1 MIKHVYDKRPTN
13 NICVY
18 SRSFYGIVECGIY
31 ITCTRTHDSKI
42 NVFHLFVKRIDGL
55 LNLFQVGDVCFS
67 RNGLGWIFLIQFVKQ
82 MCSSANNAD
91 SIVLICIFL
100 EKSFT
105 YT

>member
-18 SRSFYGIVECGIY
+18 GWSFYGIVERCVY

-55 LNLFQVGDVCFS
+55 LNLF
-67 RNGLGWIFLIQFVKQ
+67 
-82 MCSSANNAD
+82 
-91 SIVLICIFL
+91 
-100 EKSFT
+100 
-105 YT
+105 